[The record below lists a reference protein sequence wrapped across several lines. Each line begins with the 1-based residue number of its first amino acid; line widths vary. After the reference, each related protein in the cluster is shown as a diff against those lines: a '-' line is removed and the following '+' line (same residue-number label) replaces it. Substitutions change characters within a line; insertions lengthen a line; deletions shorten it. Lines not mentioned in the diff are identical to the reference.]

1 MREIRRLIRAVA
13 YECREELDKTLI
25 YLLAATVA
33 LLILLFARGQARIR
47 DLTRR
52 IEEGQHTEIV
62 LPGDGE
68 LKKRGDYHD

>member
-1 MREIRRLIRAVA
+1 MRELRRILRTVA
-13 YECREELDKTLI
+13 YESREALDKALI

-33 LLILLFARGQARIR
+33 LLILLFVRGQARIR

-52 IEEGQHTEIV
+52 IEEKQHTEIV

-68 LKKRGDYHD
+68 LEGKGELHD